1 MLIDCYEC
9 KAQVSDKAAACPQCG
24 AVSQSDDAIPV
35 IVTDMDMKISSMIWF
50 LLKAAIA
57 AGLSRKGPWRLSRTL
72 ATQTGM
78 TNNWLAKQGLLS
90 VKDLWVKIHYP
101 ATAR

>member
-9 KAQVSDKAAACPQCG
+9 NAKVSDTAASCPHCG
-24 AVSQSDDAIPV
+24 AVSQSDDAMPV

-57 AGLSRKGPWRLSRTL
+57 AVPAAIIIYTAFTIFGGVMSP
-72 ATQTGM
+72 
-78 TNNWLAKQGLLS
+78 LLH
-90 VKDLWVKIHYP
+90 L
-101 ATAR
+101 